1 MSEVWELPT
10 LQFLN
15 DLVYIKLK
23 TEMDA
28 DYIRSKSKQTTANKF
43 S

>member
-1 MSEVWELPT
+1 MSDAWKLPT

-15 DLVYIKLK
+15 DLTYLKLK

-28 DYIRSKSKQTTANKF
+28 DYIRSKSKQTITNRLA
-43 S
+43 